1 MFRGNFPAKIDAQG
15 RIKIPSVHRK
25 ILMATYGMEVFVTS
39 VTGENVLIYPMP
51 EWEKLEARMIEPP
64 KMLPGKLKFLRN
76 TSYFGQMAKAD
87 RQGRV
92 LIPPHLRETA
102 AVERVEVD
110 VIGQLNSLEVWNRSR
125 FQKVLASDPYTDQD
139 SVSLADIGI

>member
-15 RIKIPSVHRK
+15 RIKIPSAHRK
-25 ILMATYGMEVFVTS
+25 ILIATYGMEVFVTS
-39 VTGENVLIYPMP
+39 VTGENVLIYPLP
-51 EWEKLEARMIEPP
+51 EWEKLEAKMSEPP

-76 TSYFGQMAKAD
+76 TSYFGQVGTVD

-92 LIPPHLRETA
+92 LIPPHLREA
-102 AVERVEVD
+102 AGVEGVQVD

-125 FQKVLASDPYTDQD
+125 FQKVLESDPYTDQD

>member
-1 MFRGNFPAKIDAQG
+1 MLRGNFPAKIDAQG
-15 RIKIPSVHRK
+15 RIKIPSAHRK
-25 ILMATYGMEVFVTS
+25 ILVATYGMEVFVTS
-39 VTGENVLIYPMP
+39 VTGKNVLIYPLP
-51 EWEKLEARMIEPP
+51 EWEKLETRMIEPP

-76 TSYFGQMAKAD
+76 TSYFGQMAKVD

-92 LIPPHLRETA
+92 LIPPHLREAA
-102 AVERVEVD
+102 AVEGVDVD

-125 FQKVLASDPYTDQD
+125 FQKVLESDPYTDQD

>member
-15 RIKIPSVHRK
+15 RIKIPSAHRK
-25 ILMATYGMEVFVTS
+25 ILVATYGMEVFVTS
-39 VTGENVLIYPMP
+39 VTGENVLIYPLP
-51 EWEKLEARMIEPP
+51 EWEKLEARLIEPP

-92 LIPPHLRETA
+92 LIPPHLREAA
-102 AVERVEVD
+102 AVEGVEVD

-125 FQKVLASDPYTDQD
+125 FQKVLESDPYTDQD
-139 SVSLADIGI
+139 SVSMADIGI